1 VNEGLPANWNPPSFR
16 IVVAS
21 AFASFKPLLAL
32 TQQEWMWSGGL
43 IELAVLSAALLGA
56 AWLVARRRD

>member
-1 VNEGLPANWNPPSFR
+1 MGFA
-16 IVVAS
+16 VAS
-21 AFASFKPLLAL
+21 FQPLLAL

>member
-1 VNEGLPANWNPPSFR
+1 MAQTGSGGFVW
-16 IVVAS
+16 IVVGFAV
-21 AFASFKPLLAL
+21 ASFQPLLAL